1 MSPFTQLL
9 RPAEAALNRGIE
21 ASSTART
28 ALARVAGRKLV
39 VEMLDTRLSVTVTGA
54 ENQLLLHGEGSEEA
68 DARIKGTLF
77 SLFSMILG
85 HEGEQRVG
93 HVTIEGDAEV
103 AQQFRDL
110 LKLAVP
116 DLEEELARRLGDVPA
131 HHIGRAT
138 RTAFDWGRKAIAT
151 FGENMAEFL
160 QEENRTVVPKVEL
173 EEFAGEVDKLRE
185 ALDRLEA
192 RVQKLGPS
200 PQPSPAS
207 AGEGVE
213 PSPRPSP
220 AKAGEGVEPSPRP
233 SPAKAGEGVDAVP
246 SPPPRGRGLG

>member
-1 MSPFTQLL
+1 MSEPSPFTQLL

-21 ASSTART
+21 ASSTARA
-28 ALARVAGRKLV
+28 ALARVAGRTLV
-39 VEMLDTRLSVTVTGA
+39 VEMLDTRLAITVTA
-54 ENQLLLHGEGSEEA
+54 ADNQLLLHGEGAEEA
-68 DARIKGTLF
+68 DARIKGTFL

-85 HEGEQRVG
+85 HEGEQKVGRVT
-93 HVTIEGDAEV
+93 VEGDADV
-103 AQQFRDL
+103 AEQFRNL

-138 RTAFDWGRKAIAT
+138 RTAFDWGRKALVT

-173 EEFAGEVDKLRE
+173 EEFASEVDQLRE
-185 ALDRLEA
+185 AVDRLEA
-192 RVQKLGPS
+192 RVERL
-200 PQPSPAS
+200 A
-207 AGEGVE
+207 

-220 AKAGEGVEPSPRP
+220 PEGGEGAE
-233 SPAKAGEGVDAVP
+233 
-246 SPPPRGRGLG
+246 